1 MECIVEWMSH
11 LTPTINNILRVPIGW
26 TRNFTQ
32 KYSSKECSDV
42 PPPLPP
48 RRLWSFGPPCHDFHK
63 AIPTHPCNT
72 KLQRTYFII
81 FLCISAA
88 DFILTSS
95 NFQHLHDT
103 SGLSLSTGVSNM
115 CLVIDGWQ
123 PLTADDSR
131 CAHQYF
137 RTSFASS
144 HASAVC
150 CLKVFVQR
158 TEKSFLKRFAE
169 DIDLA
174 ACSSSCNVSMEADLV
189 DLTER
194 RGDWSDYHKERTRF
208 KSI

>member
-11 LTPTINNILRVPIGW
+11 
-26 TRNFTQ
+26 FTST
-32 KYSSKECSDV
+32 KYLLGGQGTSPKHICPRTAVISASTASTTSLELWATLPGFSQGYSNTSLQHQASKDN
-42 PPPLPP
+42 
-48 RRLWSFGPPCHDFHK
+48 H
-63 AIPTHPCNT
+63 
-72 KLQRTYFII
+72 FII
-81 FLCISAA
+81 FLCISV

-95 NFQHLHDT
+95 KFQHLHYT
-103 SGLSLSTGVSNM
+103 SGLSLSTGVSNT

-131 CAHQYF
+131 CVHTYF

-158 TEKSFLKRFAE
+158 IETIFLKRFAE